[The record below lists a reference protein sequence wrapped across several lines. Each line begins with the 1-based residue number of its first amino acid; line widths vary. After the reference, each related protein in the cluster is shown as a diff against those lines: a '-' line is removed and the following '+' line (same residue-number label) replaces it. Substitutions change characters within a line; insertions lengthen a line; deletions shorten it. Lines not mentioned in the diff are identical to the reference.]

1 MRLPITV
8 YGMARLTLAP
18 NAVGLF
24 ESGVAQYEPADGML
38 YTMCDGPN
46 QLSAAWSTGLIPV
59 VGLLSGGWVQAGFNS
74 RAEWI
79 ALAISIPPTSAIW
92 ITQR

>member
-46 QLSAAWSTGLIPV
+46 QLSAA
-59 VGLLSGGWVQAGFNS
+59 
-74 RAEWI
+74 
-79 ALAISIPPTSAIW
+79 
-92 ITQR
+92 